1 MFKYIMSLFN
11 RDNKETTNLIDL
23 LDYHYKVDN
32 IYNDII
38 LVDIDIDSLDIFRGQ
53 QVKLLNKIY
62 IIDNV
67 EFLPHNKDFKYRLTL
82 TNENN

>member
-11 RDNKETTNLIDL
+11 HDNKETTDLIDL

-53 QVKLLNKIY
+53 QVKLLNTIY

-82 TNENN
+82 INKNN

>member
-11 RDNKETTNLIDL
+11 HDNKETTDLIDL

-53 QVKLLNKIY
+53 QIKLLNTIY

-82 TNENN
+82 TNKNN